1 MEKKVLTVVVSI
13 LIALLGWLGSIQ
25 YAKLT
30 EISKEIVS
38 MKLELV
44 QLQKDIL
51 TKDDVRE
58 MVQVELMKYGI
69 GIGK

>member
-51 TKDDVRE
+51 TWV
-58 MVQVELMKYGI
+58 MKLSLGNVMM
-69 GIGK
+69 K